1 MWVVS
6 DSLGIKGAKEA
17 LSGKIKDLDAYLKK
31 GQLEILDYRD
41 WYLKGG
47 KFIPNRVLKGWAE
60 KEKQALKQGFKG
72 LRLSGDITWITKK
85 DWNKWVNYEK
95 KVDSLINKYKMTG
108 LCTYPLKKLDLSDVF
123 VLSTNHRFA
132 FSNVNGQWHILKNV
146 KLNNVLENIRF
157 YLKDYGLK

>member
-1 MWVVS
+1 
-6 DSLGIKGAKEA
+6 
-17 LSGKIKDLDAYLKK
+17 
-31 GQLEILDYRD
+31 
-41 WYLKGG
+41 
-47 KFIPNRVLKGWAE
+47 
-60 KEKQALKQGFKG
+60 
-72 LRLSGDITWITKK
+72 
-85 DWNKWVNYEK
+85 
-95 KVDSLINKYKMTG
+95 MTG